1 MREYTRL
8 PAHYG
13 TAVAVACCVSHNV
26 ATRTAPV

>member
-13 TAVAVACCVSHNV
+13 TAVAVARCFSHNV
-26 ATRTAPV
+26 TTAPV